1 MAISLSLLTNLS
13 NQPVNSAWK
22 FMLITDVIMKNKNP
36 LDPEIK
42 FFITKNENPLNLDIN
57 FFIILNKGIERV
69 ILFE

>member
-1 MAISLSLLTNLS
+1 
-13 NQPVNSAWK
+13 
-22 FMLITDVIMKNKNP
+22 MLITDVITKNKNP

-42 FFITKNENPLNLDIN
+42 FFITKNKNPLDPDIN